1 MYFKVSTFTNCRF
14 SKKFFY
20 KLCILENI
28 IHIAVTRFM
37 FYLHVIFCK
46 IYSFTNHKC
55 RSSIISSVHY
65 KCFSF
70 SKHIV
75 LIITINQVALAS
87 KGWYDFPLGL
97 ISSNKIACGAVT
109 YTIPIPLFLALLL
122 SLTSGVLFISLIM
135 VILFFHFILISK
147 SLFLQSYTLNC
158 IYHSYGQDLCLF
170 LTQSL
175 SLFPVVCPQ

>member
-1 MYFKVSTFTNCRF
+1 
-14 SKKFFY
+14 
-20 KLCILENI
+20 
-28 IHIAVTRFM
+28 M

-109 YTIPIPLFLALLL
+109 DTIPIPLVLALLL
-122 SLTSGVLFISLIM
+122 SLTSGVLFIYITNNGYIIFF
-135 VILFFHFILISK
+135 ILFSYQNLSFYNHIPLIVFTTVMDRISV
-147 SLFLQSYTLNC
+147 SFLLS
-158 IYHSYGQDLCLF
+158 LCLS
-170 LTQSL
+170 SL
-175 SLFPVVCPQ
+175 SCVRSE